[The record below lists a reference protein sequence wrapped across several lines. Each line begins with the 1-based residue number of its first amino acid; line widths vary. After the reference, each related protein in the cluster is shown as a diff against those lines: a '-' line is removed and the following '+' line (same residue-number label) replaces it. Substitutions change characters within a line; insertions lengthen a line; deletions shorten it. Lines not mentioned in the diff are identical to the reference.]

1 MEFLLGTLLQMM
13 IEKAS
18 VERLKGKSGK
28 KKKKKREGE
37 GEDQKE
43 PVRWD
48 GAEAA
53 AVTI

>member
-28 KKKKKREGE
+28 KKRKKKK

-53 AVTI
+53 AVAI

>member
-1 MEFLLGTLLQMM
+1 MEFPLGTLLQMM
-13 IEKAS
+13 TEKGS

-28 KKKKKREGE
+28 KKKKK

-53 AVTI
+53 AAVAI